1 MAISQ
6 LFSIGFTRKHWS
18 PLRRDAAET
27 ILAGVAGQA
36 VLVISGILVARALG
50 PEKRGYLALLVVFPA
65 ILSQLG
71 SLGLPQAA
79 TYFIA
84 MNRDDAR
91 VVYNRLKVP
100 VLGQV
105 LVLVII
111 HLVIV
116 SLYVRNEPE
125 EVKMAG
131 YLSLA
136 VIPGMLAQ
144 QYGLAVL
151 QGCQMYRP
159 FNIMRLL
166 PATMY
171 AILIL
176 SIFLAQVASL
186 PSITFLWACSCVVV
200 GVFTAYLATYRVL
213 RSTENNNRVGSP
225 TLPKMFKF
233 GLKGLLGTV
242 SPMQN
247 FRLDQLVAGLL
258 LSPAALGLYVVGQAF
273 TNIVR
278 FIAQSAG
285 MVEYPAVAADANNN
299 TDKQLIWRFFIGIS
313 VMNGVIVLA
322 LIILMPI
329 LVPFFFG
336 KAFIGS
342 IPIAR
347 LLLLGA
353 YFESLRRILVEGVR
367 GMGKPEVSTWAELS
381 MYPLFVILA
390 PILINH
396 YGLIGLAVAVI
407 LCYFLS
413 FLVAVVFFGFF
424 NKSKKQFKVKRIA

>member
-1 MAISQ
+1 VAISH
-6 LFSIGFTRKHWS
+6 LIPIDFIRKHWS
-18 PLRRDAAET
+18 PLRRDSVET
-27 ILAGVAGQA
+27 ILSGIAGQA

-71 SLGLPQAA
+71 SFGLPQAA

-84 MNRDDAR
+84 TNLDDAR
-91 VVYNRLKVP
+91 IIYNRLKMP
-100 VLGQV
+100 ILGQV

-111 HLVIV
+111 HLIIV
-116 SLYVRNEPE
+116 SQYVRHAPQ
-125 EVKMAG
+125 EVIKAG
-131 YLSLA
+131 YLSLG
-136 VIPGMLAQ
+136 VIPGLLAH
-144 QYGLAVL
+144 QYGLAIL

-159 FNIMRLL
+159 FNVIRLM

-171 AILIL
+171 AVLIL

-186 PSITFLWACSCVVV
+186 PSIAFVWVLSYVMV
-200 GVFTAYLATYRVL
+200 GILTAYYAKNRVL
-213 RSTENNNRVGSP
+213 RLTENKDDKRSP
-225 TLPKMFKF
+225 TLPQMFKF

-247 FRLDQLVAGLL
+247 FRLDQLVAGLF

-273 TNIVR
+273 TNLIR

-285 MVEYPAVAADANNN
+285 MVEYPAVAANESN
-299 TDKQLIWRFFIGIS
+299 TNARQLIKRFFVS
-313 VMNGVIVLA
+313 VAVMNGLVVLA
-322 LIILMPI
+322 LIALIPV

-353 YFESLRRILVEGVR
+353 YFESLRRILVEGMR

-381 MYPLFVILA
+381 MYPLFAILA
-390 PILINH
+390 PVLIIH
-396 YGLIGLAVAVI
+396 YGLSGLAASVI

-413 FLVAVVFFGFF
+413 LLVASLFFKFSG
-424 NKSKKQFKVKRIA
+424 KSK

>member
-1 MAISQ
+1 MTISQ
-6 LFSIGFTRKHWS
+6 LFSIGFIRKHWS

-27 ILAGVAGQA
+27 VLAGVVGQA
-36 VLVISGILVARALG
+36 FLVISGILVARILG
-50 PEKRGYLALLVVFPA
+50 PEKRGYLALLVLFPV

-84 MNRDDAR
+84 MNRDDVR
-91 VVYNRLKVP
+91 IIYSRLKVP
-100 VLGQV
+100 ILVQV

-116 SLYVRNEPE
+116 SLYVRHGSQ
-125 EVKMAG
+125 EVLLAG

-136 VIPGMLAQ
+136 VIPGMLTQ
-144 QYGLAVL
+144 QYGLAIL

-159 FNIMRLL
+159 FNVMRLM
-166 PATMY
+166 PAIMY

-176 SIFLAQVASL
+176 SIFLARVASL
-186 PSITFLWACSCVVV
+186 SSITFVWVCSYIIA
-200 GVFTAYLATYRVL
+200 GLFAAYFATYRGL
-213 RSTENNNRVGSP
+213 KLAGNRDKERSYS
-225 TLPKMFKF
+225 LPKMLKF

-247 FRLDQLVAGLL
+247 FRIDQLVAGLF

-273 TNIVR
+273 TNLVR
-278 FIAQSAG
+278 FIAQSAS
-285 MVEYPAVAADANNN
+285 MVEYPAVVANGSNK
-299 TDKQLIWRFFIGIS
+299 TAKQLIRRFFVGVSIL
-313 VMNGVIVLA
+313 NGVVVLA
-322 LIILMPI
+322 LIALMPI
-329 LVPFFFG
+329 LVTFLFG
-336 KAFIGS
+336 KAFSGS

-353 YFESLRRILVEGVR
+353 YFESLRRILVEGMR
-367 GMGKPEVSTWAELS
+367 GMGKPEVSTWAEFS
-381 MYPLFVILA
+381 MYPFFAILA
-390 PILINH
+390 PILISH
-396 YGLIGLAVAVI
+396 YGLIGLSVTVI

-413 FLVAVVFFGFF
+413 LLVASLFFWF
-424 NKSKKQFKVKRIA
+424 SKKSR

>member
-6 LFSIGFTRKHWS
+6 LFSIGLIRKHWS
-18 PLRRDAAET
+18 PLRRDVAET
-27 ILAGVAGQA
+27 ILTGIAGQA

-50 PEKRGYLALLVVFPA
+50 PEGRGYLALLVIFPA

-71 SLGLPQAA
+71 SFGLPQAA

-84 MNRDDAR
+84 MDRDVAR
-91 VVYNRLKVP
+91 AVYNRLKVP

-111 HLVIV
+111 HFVIV

-136 VIPGMLAQ
+136 VIPGMLVH

-159 FNIMRLL
+159 FNVMRLM

-176 SIFLAQVASL
+176 SIFLAQVAFL
-186 PSITFLWACSCVVV
+186 PSIVFVWVCSCVVV
-200 GVFTAYLATYRVL
+200 GVFTAYLATYRVFRL
-213 RSTENNNRVGSP
+213 AENKNDIRSPS
-225 TLPKMFKF
+225 LPQMFKF

-247 FRLDQLVAGLL
+247 FRLDQLVVGLF

-285 MVEYPAVAADANNN
+285 MVEYPAVAANESN
-299 TDKQLIWRFFIGIS
+299 TTAKQLMWRFFSGVSVLNGIL
-313 VMNGVIVLA
+313 VLGLIV
-322 LIILMPI
+322 LMPI

-336 KAFIGS
+336 EAFIGS

-353 YFESLRRILVEGVR
+353 YFESLRRILVEGMR
-367 GMGKPEVSTWAELS
+367 GMGRPEVSTWAELS

-413 FLVAVVFFGFF
+413 LLVAVVFFGFF
-424 NKSKKQFKVKRIA
+424 NKSKKQFKVKRIT

>member
-6 LFSIGFTRKHWS
+6 LFSIGLIRKHWS

-27 ILAGVAGQA
+27 ILTGIAGQT

-50 PEKRGYLALLVVFPA
+50 PEGRGYLALLVVFPV

-91 VVYNRLKVP
+91 LVYNRLKVP
-100 VLGQV
+100 VLGQA

-111 HLVIV
+111 HFVIIF
-116 SLYVRNEPE
+116 LYVRHKPE
-125 EVKMAG
+125 EVILAG

-136 VIPGMLAQ
+136 IIPGMLAQ

-159 FNIMRLL
+159 FNVMRLM

-176 SIFLAQVASL
+176 SIFLAQVAFL
-186 PSITFLWACSCVVV
+186 PSIAFVWVCSYIMV
-200 GVFTAYLATYRVL
+200 GLFTAYFATFKVL
-213 RSTENNNRVGSP
+213 RLDENKNDTRSP
-225 TLPKMFKF
+225 SLPQLFKF

-247 FRLDQLVAGLL
+247 FRLDQLVAGLF

-299 TDKQLIWRFFIGIS
+299 TAKQLIWRFFIGIS

-322 LIILMPI
+322 LIVLMPI
-329 LVPFFFG
+329 LVIFFFG
-336 KAFIGS
+336 KAFSGS

-353 YFESLRRILVEGVR
+353 YFDSLRRILVEGMR
-367 GMGKPEVSTWAELS
+367 GMGRPEVSTWAELS
-381 MYPLFVILA
+381 MYPLFAILA
-390 PILINH
+390 PILISH
-396 YGLIGLAVAVI
+396 HGLIGLAVAVI

-413 FLVAVVFFGFF
+413 LLVASALFGF
-424 NKSKKQFKVKRIA
+424 SKKLKQTL

>member
-1 MAISQ
+1 MAIFK
-6 LFSIGFTRKHWS
+6 LFSIGFIGKHLS
-18 PLRRDAAET
+18 PLRRAAAET

-50 PEKRGYLALLVVFPA
+50 PEGRGYLALLVVFPV

-71 SLGLPQAA
+71 SFGLPQAA

-84 MNRDDAR
+84 TNPDSAR
-91 VVYNRLKVP
+91 VVYNRLKMSIF
-100 VLGQV
+100 GQMFG
-105 LVLVII
+105 LVII
-111 HLVIV
+111 HLIIV
-116 SLYVRNEPE
+116 SLYIRNEPK
-125 EVKMAG
+125 EVIIAG

-136 VIPGMLAQ
+136 VIPGLLAQ
-144 QYGLAVL
+144 QYGLAIL

-159 FNIMRLL
+159 FNLMRLM
-166 PATMY
+166 PAAMY

-176 SIFLAQVASL
+176 SIFLAKVASL
-186 PSITFLWACSCVVV
+186 PSIAFVWVFSFVAV
-200 GVFTAYLATYRVL
+200 GFFTAFIAKFRVIRL
-213 RSTENNNRVGSP
+213 TENKNDKD
-225 TLPKMFKF
+225 LPGLQEMFKF
-233 GLKGLLGTV
+233 GLRGLLGTV

-247 FRLDQLVAGLL
+247 FRIDQLVAGLF

-273 TNIVR
+273 TNLVT

-285 MVEYPAVAADANNN
+285 MVAYPSVASNETN
-299 TDKQLIWRFFIGIS
+299 TTARQLIWRFFIS
-313 VMNGVIVLA
+313 VAVINGLVVLA
-322 LIILMPI
+322 LISLIPI
-329 LVPFFFG
+329 LVTFFFG

-353 YFESLRRILVEGVR
+353 YFESLRRILVEGMR

-381 MYPLFVILA
+381 MYPLFAIAA
-390 PILINH
+390 PILIGL
-396 YGLIGLAVAVI
+396 YDLIGLAETVI

-413 FLVAVVFFGFF
+413 LLVSFVFFRF
-424 NKSKKQFKVKRIA
+424 SKIS

>member
-1 MAISQ
+1 M
-6 LFSIGFTRKHWS
+6 
-18 PLRRDAAET
+18 RRDAAET
-27 ILAGVAGQA
+27 ILAGVVGQA
-36 VLVISGILVARALG
+36 VLVVSGILVARALG
-50 PEKRGYLALLVVFPA
+50 PEKRGYLALLVIFPV
-65 ILSQLG
+65 ILSQIG

-84 MNRDDAR
+84 MNRSDAR
-91 VVYNRLKVP
+91 VIYNRLKMP
-100 VLGQV
+100 ILGQV
-105 LVLVII
+105 LVLLII

-116 SLYVRNEPE
+116 SLYVRHEPR
-125 EVKMAG
+125 EVIMAG
-131 YLSLA
+131 YLSIA
-136 VIPGMLAQ
+136 VIPGMLFQ

-151 QGCQMYRP
+151 QGYQMYRS
-159 FNIMRLL
+159 FNVMRLM

-171 AILIL
+171 AILVL

-186 PSITFLWACSCVVV
+186 PSITFLWVCSCVVV

-213 RSTENNNRVGSP
+213 RLTANNNRTGSP
-225 TLPKMFKF
+225 SLSQIFKF
-233 GLKGLLGTV
+233 GLKGLFGTV

-247 FRLDQLVAGLL
+247 FQLDQLVAGLF

-273 TNIVR
+273 TNLVR

-285 MVEYPAVAADANNN
+285 MVEYPAVAANESNA
-299 TDKQLIWRFFIGIS
+299 TARRLIWRFFVGVA
-313 VMNGVIVLA
+313 VMNGLVVLA
-322 LIILMPI
+322 LIALIPI

-336 KAFIGS
+336 KAFFGS

-353 YFESLRRILVEGVR
+353 YFESLRRILVEGIR

-390 PILINH
+390 PILI
-396 YGLIGLAVAVI
+396 II
-407 LCYFLS
+407 MD
-413 FLVAVVFFGFF
+413 
-424 NKSKKQFKVKRIA
+424 

>member
-1 MAISQ
+1 MYRFLPKKLQPI
-6 LFSIGFTRKHWS
+6 FNS
-18 PLRRDAAET
+18 PIRRAT
-27 ILAGVAGQA
+27 IESVMTGVAGQA
-36 VLVISGILVARALG
+36 VLVVSGILVARALG
-50 PEKRGYLALLVVFPA
+50 PEKRGYLALLVIFPV
-65 ILSQLG
+65 ILSQIG

-91 VVYNRLKVP
+91 VIYNRLKVP
-100 VLGQV
+100 ILGQV
-105 LVLVII
+105 LVLLII

-116 SLYVRNEPE
+116 SLYVRHESK
-125 EVKMAG
+125 EVIMAG
-131 YLSLA
+131 YLSIA
-136 VIPGMLAQ
+136 VIPGMLFQ

-151 QGCQMYRP
+151 QGYQMYRS
-159 FNIMRLL
+159 FNVMRLM

-186 PSITFLWACSCVVV
+186 PSITFLWVCSCVVV

-213 RSTENNNRVGSP
+213 RLTENNNRVGSP

-247 FRLDQLVAGLL
+247 FQLDQLVAGLF

-273 TNIVR
+273 TNLVR

-285 MVEYPAVAADANNN
+285 MVVYPAVAANENNA
-299 TDKQLIWRFFIGIS
+299 TAKKLIRRFFFS
-313 VMNGVIVLA
+313 VAVMNGLVVLA
-322 LIILMPI
+322 LIAVIPV

-336 KAFIGS
+336 KAFVGS

-353 YFESLRRILVEGVR
+353 YFESLRRILVEGMR
-367 GMGKPEVSTWAELS
+367 GMGRPEVSTWAELS
-381 MYPLFVILA
+381 MYPLFAILA
-390 PILINH
+390 PILISH
-396 YGLIGLAVAVI
+396 HGLIGLAATVI

-413 FLVAVVFFGFF
+413 LLVALIFFKFSE
-424 NKSKKQFKVKRIA
+424 KSKQLL